1 MAEIVCQMSEK
12 YEEYLIDES
21 KYKGYA
27 DSISFPE
34 SEEEIVTLLE
44 KMKDEQTP
52 VTIQGAKT
60 GITGAGIP
68 MGGHIL
74 NLSHMNKVIEHL
86 TTDDGTGRIVVEPG
100 INLMELQ
107 KEIAARFRKE
117 HLFWPPDPTETSASI
132 GGIVASGA
140 QGISHMLY
148 GDTGKYVESIR
159 LIDGM
164 GNIREISGGQEEEIL
179 PGEKV
184 DAMDMVLGKEGITG
198 IITRI
203 TLKVI
208 PKPEAIWGIV
218 FFFEDTDGAAAFVD
232 GLRKELPE
240 EDEAKVAAVEYIDR
254 RSIDL
259 IEARKE
265 TMTKIKELP
274 DIEEN
279 VQALVYTELQGNE
292 DGIEMLAESLMESAM
307 ECGSDPDQAWAL
319 SGDTEV
325 EKLHAFRHAAAE
337 TANLYIEEQRR
348 KDDRIT
354 KLGTDMMVGNL
365 SFGELL
371 KRYEKEMEE
380 ADLRGCIFGH
390 ALENHLH
397 VNILPEDYEA
407 YKKGIVLIRK
417 WAEETVN
424 YHGKISGEHGIG
436 KLRRQI
442 LGDYISEDY
451 LTFCRKLKVHL
462 DVEDRLNH
470 GNILE

>member
-1 MAEIVCQMSEK
+1 MAATIYQMGEK

-34 SEEEIVTLLE
+34 SEEEVLAILE
-44 KMKDEQTP
+44 QMKEEQVP

-60 GITGAGIP
+60 GITGAGVP

-74 NLSHMNKVIEHL
+74 NLSHMNKVIEHSVEP
-86 TTDDGTGRIVVEPG
+86 DGTGRITVEPG
-100 INLMELQ
+100 INLIELR

-117 HLFWPPDPTETSASI
+117 HLFWPPDPTETSASV
-132 GGIVASGA
+132 GGIIASGA

-148 GDTGKYVESIR
+148 GETGRYVECIR
-159 LIDGM
+159 VIDGM
-164 GNIREISGGQEEEIL
+164 GNIKDISRGQEEEIM
-179 PGEKV
+179 PGEKI

-198 IITRI
+198 IVTRV

-208 PKPEAIWGIV
+208 PKPEAVWGIV
-218 FFFEDTDGAAAFVD
+218 FFFEEKAGAAGFVD
-232 GLRKELPE
+232 ALRETLPE
-240 EDEAKVAAVEYIDR
+240 EGNAKIAAVEYIDR
-254 RSIDL
+254 KSIDL

-274 DIEEN
+274 DVEKT
-279 VQALVYTELQGNE
+279 VQALVYTELQGSE
-292 DGIEMLAESLMESAM
+292 EGIEGIAESLMESAM

-319 SGDTEV
+319 SGEMEV

-354 KLGTDMMVGNL
+354 KLGTDMMIGNQT
-365 SFGELL
+365 FKELL
-371 KRYEKEMEE
+371 DRYEEDMKNAGLE
-380 ADLRGCIFGH
+380 GCIFGH

-397 VNILPEDYEA
+397 VNILPEDYAA
-407 YKKGIVLIRK
+407 YEKGVELIRN
-417 WAEETVN
+417 WAEQTRKL
-424 YHGKISGEHGIG
+424 HGIMSAEHGVG
-436 KLRRQI
+436 KLKRQI
-442 LGDYISEDY
+442 LGDWVPEEYQE
-451 LTFCRKLKVHL
+451 LCRKLKAYM
-462 DVEDRLNH
+462 DSDDRLNQ
-470 GNILE
+470 GNILG

>member
-1 MAEIVCQMSEK
+1 MAETVYQMEEK

-34 SEEEIVTLLE
+34 SEEEIKAILE
-44 KMKDEQTP
+44 KMRNEQAP

-60 GITGAGIP
+60 GITGAAIP
-68 MGGHIL
+68 AGGHIL
-74 NLSHMNKVIEHL
+74 NLSHMNKVIEHSIL
-86 TTDDGTGRIVVEPG
+86 EDGTGRIVVEPG

-107 KEIAARFRKE
+107 KEIGARFRKE

-132 GGIVASGA
+132 GGIIASGA

-148 GDTGKYVESIR
+148 GDTAKYVESIR

-164 GNIREISGGQEEEIL
+164 GNIRDISTGQEEEIL
-179 PGEKV
+179 PGEKIN
-184 DAMDMVLGKEGITG
+184 AMDMVLGKEGITG

-208 PKPEAIWGIV
+208 PKPETVWGIV
-218 FFFEDTDGAAAFVD
+218 FFFEDTAGAAAFVD
-232 GLRKELPE
+232 VLRKELPE

-274 DIEEN
+274 DIEEDI
-279 VQALVYTELQGNE
+279 QALVYTELQGNE

-307 ECGSDPDQAWAL
+307 ECGSDPDRAWAL

-371 KRYEKEMEE
+371 KR
-380 ADLRGCIFGH
+380 
-390 ALENHLH
+390 
-397 VNILPEDYEA
+397 
-407 YKKGIVLIRK
+407 
-417 WAEETVN
+417 
-424 YHGKISGEHGIG
+424 
-436 KLRRQI
+436 
-442 LGDYISEDY
+442 
-451 LTFCRKLKVHL
+451 
-462 DVEDRLNH
+462 
-470 GNILE
+470 

>member
-1 MAEIVCQMSEK
+1 MAETVYQMEEK

-34 SEEEIVTLLE
+34 SEEEIKAILE
-44 KMKDEQTP
+44 KMRNEQAP

-60 GITGAGIP
+60 GITGAAIP
-68 MGGHIL
+68 AGGHIL
-74 NLSHMNKVIEHL
+74 NLSHMNKVIEHSIL
-86 TTDDGTGRIVVEPG
+86 EDGTGRIVVEPG

-107 KEIAARFRKE
+107 KEIGARFRKE

-132 GGIVASGA
+132 GGIIASGA

-148 GDTGKYVESIR
+148 GDTAKYVESIR

-164 GNIREISGGQEEEIL
+164 GNIRDISTGQEEEIL
-179 PGEKV
+179 PGEKIN
-184 DAMDMVLGKEGITG
+184 AMDMVLGKEGITG

-208 PKPEAIWGIV
+208 PKPETVWGIV
-218 FFFEDTDGAAAFVD
+218 FFFEDTAGAAAFVD
-232 GLRKELPE
+232 VLRKELPE

-259 IEARKE
+259 IETRKE

-274 DIEEN
+274 DIEEDI
-279 VQALVYTELQGNE
+279 QALVYTELQGNE

-307 ECGSDPDQAWAL
+307 ECGSDPDRAWAL

-354 KLGTDMMVGNL
+354 KLGTDMLVGNL

-371 KRYEKEMEE
+371 EQYEKDMEE
-380 ADLRGCIFGH
+380 TGLKGCIFGH

-397 VNILPEDYEA
+397 VNILPEDYET
-407 YKKGIVLIRK
+407 YEKGITLIRK
-417 WAEETVN
+417 WAEEAEKC
-424 YHGKISGEHGIG
+424 HGKIAGEHGIG

-442 LGDYISEDY
+442 MGDYISKDY
-451 LTFCRKLKVHL
+451 LSLCRKLKSHL
-462 DVEDRLNH
+462 DIEGRLNQ

>member
-1 MAEIVCQMSEK
+1 MAETVYQMEEK

-34 SEEEIVTLLE
+34 SEEEIKAILE
-44 KMKDEQTP
+44 KMRNEQAP

-60 GITGAGIP
+60 GITGAAIP
-68 MGGHIL
+68 AGGHIL
-74 NLSHMNKVIEHL
+74 NLSHMNKVIEHSIL
-86 TTDDGTGRIVVEPG
+86 EDGTGRIVVEPG

-107 KEIAARFRKE
+107 KEIGARFRKE

-132 GGIVASGA
+132 GGIIASGA

-148 GDTGKYVESIR
+148 GDTAKYVESIR

-164 GNIREISGGQEEEIL
+164 GNIRDISTGQEEEIL
-179 PGEKV
+179 PGEKIN
-184 DAMDMVLGKEGITG
+184 AMDMVIGKEGITG

-208 PKPEAIWGIV
+208 PKPETVWGIV
-218 FFFEDTDGAAAFVD
+218 FFFEDTAGAAAFVD
-232 GLRKELPE
+232 VLRKELPE

-259 IEARKE
+259 IETRKE

-274 DIEEN
+274 DIEEDI
-279 VQALVYTELQGNE
+279 QALVYTELQGNE

-307 ECGSDPDQAWAL
+307 ECGSDPDRAWAL

-348 KDDRIT
+348 KDDKIT
-354 KLGTDMMVGNL
+354 KLGTDMLVGNL

-442 LGDYISEDY
+442 LGDYILEDY

-462 DVEDRLNH
+462 DVEDRLNQ